1 MLKVFKLISI
11 LILILSIF
19 FQLISSKPF
28 IQSLNISKINKEPNF
43 RHSSNDEE
51 QMAIMFNQTL
61 DYFIPRRRLLD
72 NQYHQNYSKDETIR
86 PFNVSINYNK
96 NNLNLSV
103 TPAWTID
110 LLPNITNVPVNI
122 PVEYISSTSFVEI
135 EYDTTHVRRKRNAA
149 VDDNQSKTDEEH
161 ENVEN
166 PDKKRSSS
174 SSSSDNDEDSSD
186 QRSNLQKSEN
196 DESEDYSA
204 DLEESNDTETDD
216 DQDKVQSKDTKMKR
230 ESSDYEYVEDQ
241 DKSSGDVR
249 VKREE
254 TNQTNE
260 KIKSEESNKNVE
272 ENAEKTDKSDE
283 RVNESDSKRDA
294 AEEKNTDTVESP
306 KLTKEDDSEY
316 EKRVEE
322 KIKRK
327 IDSIKEEI
335 KREIERKRR
344 DREIER
350 NNARFDELQSKDN
363 DEQEEQEAVSANVDE
378 KMSSKRSSDEIKPK
392 IIRRRR
398 RRRRRRRSNES
409 ERIRHRLEEIE
420 GVDNLKDE
428 DDYRAAVHESIRKR
442 FAPDE
447 SSDQD
452 EPKVN
457 RISLN
462 KAPIK
467 KREKIRQMYVV
478 KNDND
483 KRRRKKRKRR
493 VADEGHV
500 LVPEQAHVKIED
512 DLPRDLTFDP
522 KLRRSQPLDEKVRI
536 KRANARLVTLE
547 YRPQNIE
554 DEEND
559 EGNEFG
565 DDGFEDRT
573 SNLKDR
579 ISNSLIEDQE
589 DKENQ
594 HSQSDLRALASSA
607 KDSNRRLI
615 TDYNEAFGGL
625 QSLQDNPNGALSRFK
640 RIKRVLKTSQVIQA
654 NTHTKTTI

>member
-1 MLKVFKLISI
+1 MLKVFKLINI

-72 NQYHQNYSKDETIR
+72 NQYHNNYSKGEIIR
-86 PFNVSINYNK
+86 PFNISINYYK

-103 TPAWTID
+103 TPAWRID
-110 LLPNITNVPVNI
+110 LLPNVTNVPVNA
-122 PVEYISSTSFVEI
+122 EYISSTSFVEI
-135 EYDTTHVRRKRNAA
+135 EYDTTHVRRKRNTA
-149 VDDNQSKTDEEH
+149 VDDNQSKPDEEH
-161 ENVEN
+161 ESAEN
-166 PDKKRSSS
+166 TDKKRSSS
-174 SSSSDNDEDSSD
+174 SSLSDNDEDGSD

-196 DESEDYSA
+196 DESEDYNA

-216 DQDKVQSKDTKMKR
+216 DQDKVVQSKDTKMKR

-254 TNQTNE
+254 TNQTDE
-260 KIKSEESNKNVE
+260 KIKLEESNKNVDE
-272 ENAEKTDKSDE
+272 SAEKTDKIDE
-283 RVNESDSKRDA
+283 KVNETDSKRDA
-294 AEEKNTDTVESP
+294 TEEKNIDTVESP

-378 KMSSKRSSDEIKPK
+378 KMASKRSSDDVKPK
-392 IIRRRR
+392 IVRRRR

-428 DDYRAAVHESIRKR
+428 DEYRAAVHESIRKR
-442 FAPDE
+442 FAPDDTSE
-447 SSDQD
+447 QD
-452 EPKVN
+452 EPKAN
-457 RISLN
+457 RISL

-478 KNDND
+478 KSDNEK
-483 KRRRKKRKRR
+483 KRKKKRKRR
-493 VADEGHV
+493 VADEEHV

-522 KLRRSQPLDEKVRI
+522 KLQRSQPVDEKVRI

-579 ISNSLIEDQE
+579 IGNSLIEDQE

-640 RIKRVLKTSQVIQA
+640 RIKRVLKTSRISHK
-654 NTHTKTTI
+654 NKRSN